1 MSVGWLKEKTF
12 VAFFLWRGRQNVAI
26 SLQLWLRRRYL
37 QTSITRRF
45 CSLVSQFG
53 LDSPV
58 VLLTGSMTA
67 KQKREAYARLENEKN
82 ALIIGTHALIQEKA
96 DFSNSVACYHR

>member
-1 MSVGWLKEKTF
+1 M
-12 VAFFLWRGRQNVAI
+12 
-26 SLQLWLRRRYL
+26 
-37 QTSITRRF
+37 QTSIMRRF
-45 CSLVSQFG
+45 ASLVSQFG

-82 ALIIGTHALIQEKA
+82 ALIIALMRSYRRKRIFQ
-96 DFSNSVACYHR
+96 SVACYHR